1 MEKRKVKNK
10 VKYRQKT
17 SLVIKQLKSIDTRV
31 IDKTYAAF
39 PDDVDTGLDLYTE
52 ISTSD
57 DYLNLLTQY
66 GDVKWKTLIVTF
78 EPLVL
83 FSSTKTDCAS
93 GYFGVRQGVFES
105 PVAARSASA
114 VVTLPGSIP
123 INNHRKFTHQTSILC
138 SNFFPFNMPNTS
150 VSQVPKV
157 SLYFGYVNLASTNVH
172 NGQLRFRLIVEVR
185 NRLDAFE
192 HIE

>member
-1 MEKRKVKNK
+1 MMTLKDFGISLYIPSTGRADAVTVEKIFYEDDIVFVVRESEKESYKR
-10 VKYRQKT
+10 YRC
-17 SLVIKQLKSIDTRV
+17 VV
-31 IDKTYAAF
+31 Y
-39 PDDVDTGLDLYTE
+39 PDNE
-52 ISTSD
+52 I
-57 DYLNLLTQY
+57 N
-66 GDVKWKTLIVTF
+66 
-78 EPLVL
+78 
-83 FSSTKTDCAS
+83 
-93 GYFGVRQGVFES
+93 
-105 PVAARSASA
+105 
-114 VVTLPGSIP
+114 
-123 INNHRKFTHQTSILC
+123 RKFTHQTSILC